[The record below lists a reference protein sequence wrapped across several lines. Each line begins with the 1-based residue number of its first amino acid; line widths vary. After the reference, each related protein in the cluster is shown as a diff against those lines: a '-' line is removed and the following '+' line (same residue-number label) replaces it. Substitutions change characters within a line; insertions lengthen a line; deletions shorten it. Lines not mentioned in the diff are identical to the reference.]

1 MSQGKVL
8 AVLFKGGEFNTKKL
22 LGSAENAL
30 GLTKY
35 IEDHGRSIFST
46 SDKGPEIDG
55 HIKEAEII
63 ISTPFN
69 PVYISKERIESAKNL
84 KLLVTA
90 GVGSDHIDL
99 DYINKSGRDISVL
112 EVTGSNTSSVAEHVL
127 LTILALVKNFVPA
140 HDNAMNG
147 GWDIAMVGRDAYD
160 LEGKTVATIGA
171 GRIGYKVLERL
182 HPFKP
187 KELLYYDYQP
197 LSREL
202 ERKVNARR
210 VETIEE
216 LVGQADIVTVN
227 APLHSGT
234 LGLIDKKLLSKFK
247 HGSLLVN
254 TARGAIC
261 VADDVAAAV
270 GSGRLRGYGGDVWYP
285 QPAPADH
292 PWRSFKNQYGGGNA
306 MTPHVSGSNLDAQA
320 RYAAGVQSILE
331 SYFTGK
337 LDYRPQ
343 DIILLNGAYATKSY
357 GADKKVEAKV

>member
-1 MSQGKVL
+1 MSTKKVL
-8 AVLFKGGEFNTKKL
+8 AVLFKGGEYNVPKL

-30 GLTKY
+30 GLKKFLQ
-35 IEDHGRSIFST
+35 ENGRSVFST
-46 SDKGPEIDG
+46 SDKGPEIDEY
-55 HIKEAEII
+55 IKDAEII

-69 PVYISKERIESAKNL
+69 PVYISKERLESAKNL

-112 EVTGSNTSSVAEHVL
+112 EVTGSNTTSVAEHVL

-140 HDNAMNG
+140 HENAMKGDWN
-147 GWDIAMVGRDAYD
+147 IAEISRDAYD

-197 LSREL
+197 LSEEL
-202 ERKVNARR
+202 ASKVNARR
-210 VETIEE
+210 VDTIKE
-216 LVGQADIVTVN
+216 LVSQADIVTIN

-234 LGLIDKKLLSKFK
+234 QGLINKEMLSHFK
-247 HGSLLVN
+247 PGALLVN

-261 VADDVAAAV
+261 VAEDVAEAV
-270 GSGRLRGYGGDVWYP
+270 KSGQIRGYGGDVWFP

-292 PWRSFKNQYGGGNA
+292 PWRSFSNKYGGGNA
-306 MTPHVSGSNLDAQA
+306 MTPHVSGANLDAQQ
-320 RYAAGVQSILE
+320 RYALGVKNILT

-337 LDYRPQ
+337 FDYRPQ
-343 DIILLNGAYATKSY
+343 DVILLNGHYATKAY
-357 GADKKVEAKV
+357 GNDKKVIDVK